1 MAQRDSGVRRGAVL
15 RLAFGIAGAFAVSG
29 GGAASAQTLS
39 EALGYAY
46 NNNPQLL
53 AQRATLRATDE
64 QVPQALSGWRPTVNF
79 TGQAGFDR
87 GALAESGGA
96 SVFSSFVQR
105 ELDLRLTE
113 NVYNGGRTEALTKQ
127 AINTVEAARAQTL
140 ATETTVF
147 QAVCQAFLDVVRDQ
161 TLVEVNRNNEAVLKK
176 QLDATRDRFKV
187 GEVTRT
193 DVAQSESSY
202 SQAVATRIASEGQL
216 EVSRANYTRAV
227 GHPPGRLVMPKERP
241 ALPKTREEALQL
253 ASTDNFNI
261 ISANF
266 TELAAKD
273 NVDAVRDQLLPQVSI
288 VGDLNRSYAPSI
300 TLNVAR
306 EDTASIVGQ
315 VTVPLY
321 EGGSIYSQTRA
332 AEQQVGARRSQVD
345 DARRASVQTAS
356 QAWDTLQSARAAIA
370 SFAIAVRAAQIALA
384 GTQQEALVG
393 SRTVLDVLIS
403 EQQLFT
409 TQSQLVQSEH
419 DGAVA
424 EYSLAAATGRLI
436 APELHLPV
444 QIYDME
450 KHYKEVKDKWL
461 GFKGGLAE

>member
-1 MAQRDSGVRRGAVL
+1 MLWLALGIVGAV
-15 RLAFGIAGAFAVSG
+15 AG
-29 GGAASAQTLS
+29 GGGASAQTLS
-39 EALGYAY
+39 EALSYSY

-79 TGQAGFDR
+79 SGQGGFER
-87 GALAESGGA
+87 GALSQSGGS
-96 SVFSSFVQR
+96 SVFTNFVQR
-105 ELDLRLTE
+105 QLDLRVTE
-113 NVYNGGRTEALTKQ
+113 NVYNGGRTEAQTKQ

-161 TLVEVNRNNEAVLKK
+161 TLVEVNRNNETVLKK

-193 DVAQSESSY
+193 DVAQAESSY

-241 ALPKTREEALQL
+241 ALPKTREEALNI
-253 ASTDNFNI
+253 AATDNFNI

-266 TELAAKD
+266 TELAAKN
-273 NVDAVRDQLLPQVSI
+273 NVDAVRGQLLPQVNI

-306 EDTASIVGQ
+306 EDTASVVGQ

-345 DARRASVQTAS
+345 DARRAAVQTAS
-356 QAWDTLQSARAAIA
+356 QAWDTLQSARASIA
-370 SFAIAVRAAQIALA
+370 SFAVAVRAAQIALA

-409 TQSQLVQSEH
+409 TESQLVQAEH

-424 EYSLAAATGRLI
+424 EFNLAAATGRLI

-450 KHYKEVKDKWL
+450 KHYREVKDKWL
-461 GFKGGLAE
+461 GFKGGLSE

>member
-1 MAQRDSGVRRGAVL
+1 MAQRESGVRRGAML
-15 RLAFGIAGAFAVSG
+15 RLALGIAGAIAVSG
-29 GGAASAQTLS
+29 GGVASAQTLS

-79 TGQAGFDR
+79 TGQAGFER
-87 GALAESGGA
+87 GALAESGRGSA
-96 SVFSSFVQR
+96 FSSFVQR
-105 ELDLRLTE
+105 SLDLRVTQ
-113 NVYNGGRTEALTKQ
+113 NVYNGGRTEAQTKQ

-241 ALPKTREEALQL
+241 ALPRTREEALHI
-253 ASTDNFNI
+253 AATDNFNI
-261 ISANF
+261 IAANF

-273 NVDAVRDQLLPQVSI
+273 NVDAVRGQLLPQVSI
-288 VGDLNRSYAPSI
+288 IGDLNRSYSPSI
-300 TLNVAR
+300 TLSTAR
-306 EDTASIVGQ
+306 QDSASVVGQ

-321 EGGSIYSQTRA
+321 EGGNIYAQTRA

-345 DARRASVQTAS
+345 DARRAAVQTAS
-356 QAWDTLQSARAAIA
+356 QAWDTLQSARASIA
-370 SFAIAVRAAQIALA
+370 SFAVAVRAAQIALA

-409 TQSQLVQSEH
+409 TQSQLVQAEH

-424 EYSLAAATGRLI
+424 EFNLAASTGRLI

-450 KHYKEVKDKWL
+450 KHYKQVKDKWF
-461 GFKGGLAE
+461 GFKGGLSE